1 MNVIAY
7 LERDRMETVKIQD
20 LAMLYAMFVHKN
32 TIQFFTEQHSNDAH
46 AIEDIHITSFDR
58 NSLGAFEIKF
68 SFVGEV
74 SSSITNDM
82 YLRQEYE
89 KFRILVDNKIY
100 ECVCN
105 SLITDYDADVKDNI
119 YTSYITLEIL
129 ED

>member
-1 MNVIAY
+1 
-7 LERDRMETVKIQD
+7 METIKIHD
-20 LAMLYAMFVHKN
+20 LAMLYAMFTHKN
-32 TIQFFTEQHSNDAH
+32 TIQFFTEQYSNDAH
-46 AIEDIHITSFDR
+46 TIEDIHITSFDR
-58 NSLGAFEIKF
+58 NALGAFEIKF

-74 SSSITNDM
+74 PSSITNDM

-89 KFRILVDNKIY
+89 KFRILVDGKIY

-105 SLITDYDADVKDNI
+105 SLITDYDADIKDNI